1 MDGWTD
7 EHTHPATTHEHPH
20 WHPTGRRGARA
31 RTWHMH
37 EHAHPLVTHA
47 HGLDVLQEYDW
58 HYTEPHPHAHTRP
71 GEQDQQDRPA
81 A

>member
-1 MDGWTD
+1 
-7 EHTHPATTHEHPH
+7 
-20 WHPTGRRGARA
+20 
-31 RTWHMH
+31 MH

-58 HYTEPHPHAHTRP
+58 HYTEPHPHTHTRS